1 MTIDHIYLRAPEP
14 EDVDRLF
21 LWENDSEDGL
31 HGHWARAPLSRF
43 QIWEYV
49 NSYDANPTTQDGLR
63 LMVVCGGETVG
74 TVDLYDIDLYNR
86 HASIGIYISRQWR
99 GKGIGKLTI
108 ESVETYAS
116 GKLGLHS
123 LSAYCI
129 GDNVVS
135 HRLFEVAGFEIA
147 GRLKEN
153 VRIGKRYHDMDIFNE
168 IL

>member
-63 LMVVCGGETVG
+63 LM
-74 TVDLYDIDLYNR
+74 
-86 HASIGIYISRQWR
+86 
-99 GKGIGKLTI
+99 
-108 ESVETYAS
+108 ETYAS

-153 VRIGKRYHDMDIFNE
+153 VRIGKRYHDMDIFNK